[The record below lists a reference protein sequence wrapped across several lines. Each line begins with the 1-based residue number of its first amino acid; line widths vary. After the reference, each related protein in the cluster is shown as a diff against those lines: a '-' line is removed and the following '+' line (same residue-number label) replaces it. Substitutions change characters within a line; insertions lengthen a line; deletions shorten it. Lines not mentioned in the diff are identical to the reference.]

1 MDTSFRKSMHT
12 GGSFSKK
19 RRQNNDRQEENCAS
33 KKRRKGKPERTNVY
47 PLGEMARREEQR

>member
-1 MDTSFRKSMHT
+1 MDTAFRKPMHR

-19 RRQNNDRQEENCAS
+19 RQQSSDNQEENCAS
-33 KKRRKGKPERTNVY
+33 KKRRKAKPERINVY